1 MGSILNFSSINFFPT
16 CYSLTVQA
24 CLSSPDPGQVP
35 DELKTSIITNRG
47 SFIRMEAALRPGN
60 AYRLEEFV
68 EVGYKEHYG

>member
-1 MGSILNFSSINFFPT
+1 
-16 CYSLTVQA
+16 
-24 CLSSPDPGQVP
+24 VP